1 MITLRNNVY
10 RYTTK
15 LIFPGVTK
23 EGIKMKKYRVMVPIV
38 AACYV
43 EVEAENEKEAIAC
56 ALNSEELSLENVEG
70 WEGLEAIVTGNVVY
84 TYNHTAWAE
93 ELEN

>member
-1 MITLRNNVY
+1 MGWTER
-10 RYTTK
+10 K
-15 LIFPGVTK
+15 LTFPGVME

-56 ALNSEELSLENVEG
+56 ALNSEELSLENVEE
-70 WEGLEAIVTGNVVY
+70 WEGLEAIVTGNVVH

>member
-1 MITLRNNVY
+1 
-10 RYTTK
+10 
-15 LIFPGVTK
+15 
-23 EGIKMKKYRVMVPIV
+23 MKKYRVMVPIV

-56 ALNSEELSLENVEG
+56 ALNSEELSLENVEE

-93 ELEN
+93 ELENLTFGGHDGRRMGQ